1 MPTLANGMPRATLP
15 NIYESWTPRIYRD
28 MAADVFITMDG
39 YVDFEA
45 LLSGSDEQVR
55 DILVGNDE
63 C

>member
-1 MPTLANGMPRATLP
+1 MSTLANAMPRATLLS
-15 NIYESWTPRIYRD
+15 IYESWTPRVYGD

-39 YVDFEA
+39 HVDFEA

-55 DILVGNDE
+55 DIPVGNDE